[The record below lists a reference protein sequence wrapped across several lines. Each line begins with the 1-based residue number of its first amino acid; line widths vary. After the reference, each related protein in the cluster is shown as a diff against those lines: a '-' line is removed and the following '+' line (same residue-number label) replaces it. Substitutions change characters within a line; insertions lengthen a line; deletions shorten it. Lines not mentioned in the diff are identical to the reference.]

1 MTNTMRHM
9 AFSEKMSE
17 ENDILVTG
25 EKKPEGSKIME
36 QKVYKT
42 MRGAGATNIAIGV
55 VTLVVGI
62 VSGILLIVTG
72 GKLIAGKS
80 KILF

>member
-1 MTNTMRHM
+1 MTNIMKHM
-9 AFSEKMSE
+9 VLNEKMSE

-25 EKKPEGSKIME
+25 EKRQEGSKIME
-36 QKVYKT
+36 QKVYKV
-42 MRGAGATNIAIGV
+42 MKGAGATNIAVGV
-55 VTLVVGI
+55 VTIVVGI
-62 VSGILLIVTG
+62 VTGILLIVTG

>member
-1 MTNTMRHM
+1 MKHM
-9 AFSEKMSE
+9 VLNEKMSE

-25 EKKPEGSKIME
+25 EKRQEGSKIME
-36 QKVYKT
+36 QKVYKV
-42 MRGAGATNIAIGV
+42 MKGAGATNIAVGV
-55 VTLVVGI
+55 VTIVVGI
-62 VSGILLIVTG
+62 VTGILLIVTG

>member
-1 MTNTMRHM
+1 MKHM

-25 EKKPEGSKIME
+25 EKKQEGSKIME

-42 MRGAGATNIAIGV
+42 MKAAGATNIAIGV
-55 VTLVVGI
+55 ITVVVGI

-72 GKLIAGKS
+72 GKLIARKS

>member
-1 MTNTMRHM
+1 MINIMKHM
-9 AFSEKMSE
+9 VHSEKMSE

-25 EKKPEGSKIME
+25 EKKAKGSNMME

-42 MRGAGATNIAIGV
+42 MKAAGATNIAVGV
-55 VTLVVGI
+55 ITLVVGI
-62 VSGILLIVTG
+62 VTGILLIVTG
-72 GKLIAGKS
+72 GRLLARKS

>member
-1 MTNTMRHM
+1 MG
-9 AFSEKMSE
+9 FSEKMSE

-25 EKKPEGSKIME
+25 ERKPEGSKIME
-36 QKVYKT
+36 QKVYKI

>member
-1 MTNTMRHM
+1 MNIMKRM
-9 AFSEKMSE
+9 VLSERMSE

-42 MRGAGATNIAIGV
+42 MNGAGATNIAIGV
-55 VTLVVGI
+55 ITIVVGM

>member
-1 MTNTMRHM
+1 MINIMKHM
-9 AFSEKMSE
+9 VHSEKMSE

-25 EKKPEGSKIME
+25 EKRQKGSNMME
-36 QKVYKT
+36 QKVYTVMK
-42 MRGAGATNIAIGV
+42 GAGAANIAVGV
-55 VTLVVGI
+55 ITLVVGI
-62 VSGILLIVTG
+62 VTGILLIVTG